1 MGGGRWKVVMRT
13 SGDGRSK
20 IGEAMTKGI
29 KDEVKFPCRNGTVQ
43 FHFGAGT
50 LFLPSLLWC

>member
-1 MGGGRWKVVMRT
+1 MRT
-13 SGDGRSK
+13 SGDGCSK

-29 KDEVKFPCRNGTVQ
+29 KDEVKFPCGKGTVQ
-43 FHFGAGT
+43 FHFGTGT